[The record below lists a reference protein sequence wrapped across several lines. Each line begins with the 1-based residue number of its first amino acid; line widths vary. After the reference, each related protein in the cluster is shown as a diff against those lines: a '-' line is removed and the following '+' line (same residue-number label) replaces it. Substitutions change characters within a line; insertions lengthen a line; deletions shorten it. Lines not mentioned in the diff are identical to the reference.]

1 VLFYAERQKES
12 IMLSN
17 LLRIAALVAV
27 AAPLSA
33 SPGLFNAPKGY
44 MLIGELDTGNQ
55 GSVVVADFNGDGNAD
70 MAVADGSLDQVWIF
84 LGNGDG
90 TFRGPSA
97 YSVSTPH
104 SLAVADF
111 NGDGKLDLVAAD
123 WLGGTVSI
131 LLGNG
136 DGSFQAPLRFAVG
149 SYPSSVAVGDF
160 NGDGI
165 PDVAV
170 AVLYGWPI
178 HFIGER

>member
-1 VLFYAERQKES
+1 
-12 IMLSN
+12 
-17 LLRIAALVAV
+17 
-27 AAPLSA
+27 
-33 SPGLFNAPKGY
+33 
-44 MLIGELDTGNQ
+44 
-55 GSVVVADFNGDGNAD
+55 
-70 MAVADGSLDQVWIF
+70 
-84 LGNGDG
+84 
-90 TFRGPSA
+90 
-97 YSVSTPH
+97 
-104 SLAVADF
+104 VADF